1 MDTRMIHHFLTVT
14 AMFLSSVVGAAA
26 QAQQVTAR
34 EVVSEIQKQVG
45 VEWQKETVDTFK
57 AGNPDTPVTGIAV
70 TMMATMDVLQRAS
83 AKGLNFVITH
93 EPTFYAHLD
102 TPEGMP
108 ESDPV
113 WTEKRAFIEKHGMP
127 NRYALVTLHRPSN
140 VDSGERLK
148 QIFSTLQQIQ
158 KDVDVVFPVHPRT
171 RQRLAEIGVE
181 QGGVRLLGPLPYI
194 EFLALQKRAAVVIT
208 DSGGVQEETTFLRVP
223 CLTLRTT
230 TERPVTVSVGSN
242 VLVGEDVARLK
253 DETVRVLNGQG
264 KKGGIPPLW
273 DGHAAER
280 IADVVMKA

>member
-1 MDTRMIHHFLTVT
+1 M
-14 AMFLSSVVGAAA
+14 
-26 QAQQVTAR
+26 
-34 EVVSEIQKQVG
+34 
-45 VEWQKETVDTFK
+45 
-57 AGNPDTPVTGIAV
+57 
-70 TMMATMDVLQRAS
+70 
-83 AKGLNFVITH
+83 
-93 EPTFYAHLD
+93 
-102 TPEGMP
+102 
-108 ESDPV
+108 
-113 WTEKRAFIEKHGMP
+113 
-127 NRYALVTLHRPSN
+127 
-140 VDSGERLK
+140 
-148 QIFSTLQQIQ
+148 
-158 KDVDVVFPVHPRT
+158 
-171 RQRLAEIGVE
+171 E